1 MKILLTGAAGMLAA
15 EVIPVLTRD
24 GHEIVKTDKNLRLPD
39 IEALDVTDETAVT
52 SCVEKIMPDYVF
64 HFAAE
69 TDVDLCEKDPDH
81 AFRANTLGT
90 ENVVK
95 ACKINGVKLVYIST
109 GAVFDGKKD
118 SPYWESDEPDP
129 VNVYGESKL
138 RGETAVKEALSEYF
152 IIRAGWMVGGW
163 ELDKKFVYKIVEQ
176 LKSGKKQ
183 LMAVSDKFGTPSFT
197 RDFAACIM
205 PLVNSG
211 KYGLYHMVNNGTC
224 TRYDMALKIVE
235 YMSLLGEVTVRAV
248 DSSKFPLPAPRA
260 RSEMLENHKMKEMG
274 IDNMPCW
281 EMSLEEYIKLN
292 KDK

>member
-15 EVIPVLTRD
+15 EVIPVLLKQ
-24 GHEIVKTDKNLRLPD
+24 GHTVYQTDINRRLPD
-39 IEALDVTDETAVT
+39 IEALDVTCGDKVVKLAREV
-52 SCVEKIMPDYVF
+52 KPDYIF

-69 TDVDLCEKDPDH
+69 TDVDFCEKDPEH
-81 AFRANTLGT
+81 AFRANALGT
-90 ENVVK
+90 ENMVK
-95 ACKINGVKLVYIST
+95 ACGETSAKLVYIST

-118 SPYWESDEPDP
+118 VPYIEADAPNP

-138 RGETAVKEALSEYF
+138 RGEKIIQTALDEYF

-163 ELDKKFVYKIVEQ
+163 DLDKKFVYKIVQQ
-176 LKSGKKQ
+176 LKSGKKE

-197 RDFAACIM
+197 KDFAANIM
-205 PLVNSG
+205 PIVNSG

-224 TRYDMALKIVE
+224 TRHDMAVKIVE
-235 YMSLLGEVTVRAV
+235 YMGLSDSVMVQSV

-260 RSEMLENHKMKEMG
+260 RSEMLENRRMKEMS
-274 IDNMPCW
+274 IDNMPRW
-281 EMSLEEYIKLN
+281 EDSLEEYIKLN